1 MANFFKIFTVILFS
15 SLFFSK
21 MGMPA
26 ACILFKFNMFKV
38 ILVSCIGGIGGSIF
52 YVYLFAA
59 IIKWYDAY
67 KHKKSGGKKKLI
79 FTKANRRIIKI
90 KHKFG
95 LLGISILTPVI
106 LSIPL
111 GAFLAERFYK
121 NKPKVILYLS
131 VCTIFWSFTFYFI
144 YYSFYDSLKGWLF

>member
-1 MANFFKIFTVILFS
+1 MAEFFKIFTVILFC

-21 MGMPA
+21 LGMPA
-26 ACILFKFNMFKV
+26 ACILFKFNMTKV
-38 ILVSCIGGIGGSIF
+38 IIVSCIGGIGGSIF

-59 IIKWYDAY
+59 IIKWWD
-67 KHKKSGGKKKLI
+67 KRRQLKSGGKKKII

-90 KHKFG
+90 KHRFG
-95 LLGISILTPVI
+95 LLGISILTPFI

-121 NKPKVILYLS
+121 NKPKVIFYLS
-131 VCTIFWSFTFYFI
+131 ICTVLWSFTLYFI
-144 YYSFYDSLKGWLF
+144 YYMFYDSLKGWLF